1 MSFLNPITQHQRF
14 GLAVVW
20 IRVPLTV
27 TGRHGAITQP
37 FLFDTGCQITTVSED
52 VAEVLGLPSGG
63 RPVTMRGATA
73 GGSGRLVDVR
83 FRFPRTV
90 SGDPGLEVASTWV
103 VTSGRT
109 NLALLG
115 FLEVHRHFQLK
126 LYEFDAYFIPWPV
139 PLF

>member
-1 MSFLNPITQHQRF
+1 MSFLNPITQRQRF
-14 GLAVVW
+14 DLAVVW

-83 FRFPRTV
+83 FRFPNT
-90 SGDPGLEVASTWV
+90 PNNEAGLEVDSTWV
-103 VTSGRT
+103 VTSGQRGV
-109 NLALLG
+109 ALLG
-115 FLEVHRHFQLK
+115 FMEVHRHFQLK
-126 LYEFDAYFIPWPV
+126 LFEFDAYFIRWPA
-139 PLF
+139 PLS